1 MRMLYENGQ
10 AIEGLY
16 AVSTDSMG
24 VLLSGKTGCID
35 CGGVAHVWC
44 FISGRIAG
52 EQAAVQ

>member
-52 EQAAVQ
+52 EQAAV